1 MKVLLINGSPNKNG
15 CTFTALSVVAN
26 ALNEEGIDTEIFHI
40 GNEAIHGCVGC
51 GNCAKTRKCIY
62 DDVVNEAALKMKEA
76 DGLVIGSPVYFAS
89 ANGSLISFLDRM
101 FMVCKDFAYKP
112 GAAIASARR
121 AGTTATIDELQK
133 YLLIRNMPLAAS
145 NYWPMVHGSKP
156 EDVLKDEEGVQIMR
170 ILGKNMAWLIKSIE
184 AGKQAGISI
193 PAQETKIKT
202 NFIK

>member
-51 GNCAKTRKCIY
+51 GNCAKTGKCIY

>member
-1 MKVLLINGSPNKNG
+1 MKVLLINGSPNENG

-26 ALNEEGIDTEIFHI
+26 ALNSEGIDTEIFHI
-40 GNEAIHGCVGC
+40 GNKAIHGCTGC
-51 GNCAKTRKCIY
+51 GSCSKTGKCVF
-62 DDVVNEAALKMKEA
+62 DDTVNIAAEKMKEA

-133 YLLIRNMPLAAS
+133 YLIIRNMPLAAS

-170 ILGKNMAWLIKSIE
+170 ILGKNMAWLLKSIE
-184 AGKQAGISI
+184 AGKNVGIKI
-193 PAQETKIKT
+193 PEQEENIKT